1 MIYYI
6 AREKLTFIPV
16 FSNMRNYAV
25 HFLCNNSFYLEKSH
39 TVSSDT
45 TIKQALPDYTMEKF
59 HLYRPEAGVL
69 RLNPLQMQADRHH
82 LQAQGLEI

>member
-6 AREKLTFIPV
+6 AREKITFIHV

-39 TVSSDT
+39 TILFKDSADAIIHKKKPGKRWRR
-45 TIKQALPDYTMEKF
+45 IKHGRSKF
-59 HLYRPEAGVL
+59 L
-69 RLNPLQMQADRHH
+69 
-82 LQAQGLEI
+82 